1 MSKNRKKVY
10 YYITGVLVLL
20 AIFVYLRLRANA
32 ADATK
37 VLRPI
42 PTVQISDPHRGSIER
57 TISFTGD
64 IDAIQ
69 EATIFPRVN
78 GNIEEEYVNI
88 GSYVRKGEI
97 LALIDTAV
105 YSENVR
111 QARGVYLQARATL
124 ENDKLTYERNKSLLS
139 QNLIAKQDLD
149 NSEAAYKV
157 ALAQEQAAAA
167 TMKNAEIQLGYCRV
181 QAPFTGYV
189 TRRFF
194 DPGTYVTSSTN
205 ATSSTLFYLADLN
218 KVKVLVNVL
227 EEDIPLLPKVEDA
240 QIKVDAYPSM
250 VFHGKI
256 TRVSQQLDLSTRT
269 MPVEVDIDNP
279 HGLLKPGMFANV
291 DLIFDRVDNALVL
304 PSQVV
309 LKDDSGSYVYTLGA
323 GDIVHKN
330 YVKIGVTHDNDD
342 QVISGLNDNAP
353 VVFMGYDMV
362 HDGMK
367 VRVAR

>member
-1 MSKNRKKVY
+1 MSKNRKKAY
-10 YYITGVLVLL
+10 YYITGILVLL

-32 ADATK
+32 ADAGK
-37 VLRPI
+37 VLRPA
-42 PTVQISDPHRGSIER
+42 PTVQVSDPRVGSIER

-88 GSYVRKGEI
+88 GSYVTKGEI
-97 LALIDTAV
+97 LALIDTSV

-111 QARGVYLQARATL
+111 QAKGIYLQARATL

-167 TMKNAEIQLGYCRV
+167 TLKNTEIQLGYCRV

-205 ATSSTLFYLADLN
+205 SNSSTLFYLADLN
-218 KVKVLVNVL
+218 RVKVLVNVL

-240 QIKVDAYPSM
+240 QIKVDAYPNM
-250 VFHGKI
+250 TFHGKI
-256 TRVSQQLDLSTRT
+256 TRISQQLDLSTRT
-269 MPVEVDIDNP
+269 MPVEIDIDNP
-279 HGLLKPGMFANV
+279 RALLKPGMFANV
-291 DLIFDRVDNALVL
+291 DLIFDKAENALVL
-304 PSQVV
+304 PSQVI
-309 LKDDSGSYVYTLGA
+309 LKDDSGTYVYTLDA
-323 GDIVHKN
+323 GDVVHKN
-330 YVKIGVTHDNDD
+330 YVKIGVVHDNED
-342 QVISGLNDNAP
+342 QILSGLTSDKQ

-367 VRVAR
+367 VRVAK